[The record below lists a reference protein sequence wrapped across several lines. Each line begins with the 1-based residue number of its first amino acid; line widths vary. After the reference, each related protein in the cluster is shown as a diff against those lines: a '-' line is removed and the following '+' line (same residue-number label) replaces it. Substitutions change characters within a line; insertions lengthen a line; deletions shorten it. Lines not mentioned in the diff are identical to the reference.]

1 MLQSWGVNM
10 CLICI
15 EFQKGKLSAFE
26 AKRNLTEMYDEIGFE
41 HTLEA
46 LKIIEEVEDL
56 EKVKEGHELDEN

>member
-26 AKRNLTEMYDEIGFE
+26 AKRNLTEMYTEIGFE
-41 HTLEA
+41 HILEA
-46 LKIIEEVEDL
+46 LQIIEGTEDL
-56 EKVKEGHELDEN
+56 EKVKDGQELE